1 MIDAAKEFELHRRHL
16 AGLAY
21 RMLGSVAESEDVLQD
36 AFLRWSAA
44 QPGASAEAEGEG
56 DAEVDADASAPRPP
70 SIASPRAYL
79 SRVVTRLCL
88 DRLKSARARREQY
101 VGTWLP
107 EPLVSSGD
115 DAGSERAEATGR
127 GPLAE
132 AEAGGDQVEALAL
145 AEDLSIALLVTL
157 ETLSP
162 LERAAFLL
170 HDVFDMD
177 FSEIAG
183 VLERSEPAVRQLAA
197 RARTHVRDG
206 RPRFSPSPSAN
217 RLAEAFHGA
226 VLRGELP
233 ELARML
239 AEDAVF
245 YSDGGGK
252 RRAALNPI
260 FGREK
265 ILRFFV
271 GIARKRG
278 SLPDASEIQ
287 AVLINGMP
295 GFLVHGSE
303 GIETMAL
310 EIVGEQITAIYA
322 VRNPDKLRHLS

>member
-1 MIDAAKEFELHRRHL
+1 MIDVASEFELHRRHL

-44 QPGASAEAEGEG
+44 RSKANEANEAGPPVET
-56 DAEVDADASAPRPP
+56 VD
-70 SIASPRAYL
+70 SPRAFL

-115 DAGSERAEATGR
+115 EHDASAAGDGEPAMSSLAGEAR
-127 GPLAE
+127 
-132 AEAGGDQVEALAL
+132 GDQEAALAL

-197 RARTHVRDG
+197 RARSHVRDG
-206 RPRFSPSPSAN
+206 RPRFSPSPAAG
-217 RLAEAFHGA
+217 RLAEAFQGA
-226 VLRGELP
+226 VMRGELP
-233 ELARML
+233 ALARML

-278 SLPDASEIQ
+278 ALPEPGAMQ
-287 AVLINGMP
+287 AVMINGMP
-295 GFLVHGSE
+295 GFLVHGDE
-303 GIETMAL
+303 GVETLAL